1 MLAKLIYENPL
12 NQAADIQHFIA
23 EGEPKITF
31 QDGMILANTY
41 SEESNKQPHFV
52 LWLPQQFPADLRITW
67 QFQPLAEPGLCMLF
81 FAATNRKGGSI
92 FDSGVPKRTGAY
104 PEYHFGGINAYHL
117 SYFRR
122 KYEEERAFETCNLRK
137 SHGFHLVAQGA
148 DPLPSVADA
157 RGFYHLRIDKVG
169 ATISFWINDLLVLRY
184 LDEEQFGPVLTK
196 GAIGFRQMAPMKARY
211 KDLKVYS
218 LEEER

>member
-67 QFQPLAEPGLCMLF
+67 QFQPLA
-81 FAATNRKGGSI
+81 
-92 FDSGVPKRTGAY
+92 
-104 PEYHFGGINAYHL
+104 
-117 SYFRR
+117 
-122 KYEEERAFETCNLRK
+122 
-137 SHGFHLVAQGA
+137 
-148 DPLPSVADA
+148 
-157 RGFYHLRIDKVG
+157 
-169 ATISFWINDLLVLRY
+169 
-184 LDEEQFGPVLTK
+184 
-196 GAIGFRQMAPMKARY
+196 
-211 KDLKVYS
+211 
-218 LEEER
+218 

>member
-1 MLAKLIYENPL
+1 M
-12 NQAADIQHFIA
+12 
-23 EGEPKITF
+23 
-31 QDGMILANTY
+31 
-41 SEESNKQPHFV
+41 
-52 LWLPQQFPADLRITW
+52 
-67 QFQPLAEPGLCMLF
+67 
-81 FAATNRKGGSI
+81 
-92 FDSGVPKRTGAY
+92 
-104 PEYHFGGINAYHL
+104 
-117 SYFRR
+117 
-122 KYEEERAFETCNLRK
+122 RK

-157 RGFYHLRIDKVG
+157 RGFYHLKIDKVG